1 LRADMSNR
9 RLVVLAAGI
18 GAVFMVLTARLF
30 QLQIVQH
37 AHLSQLAFRQQE
49 RTIEVQPARGRI
61 FDRLGRPLA
70 LNREVRS
77 FYAVPAEVQ
86 DPGGTAG
93 RLAGALG
100 LSAPRL
106 EQRLRSR
113 KTFVWIKRKAA
124 DAAASQVLAMS
135 LPGIHALKETERV
148 YPEGRLACHVLGFVG
163 LDNQG
168 LAGVELK
175 LDREIRGQSGWV
187 RIARDARGQALPA
200 TTRIHKA
207 SHPGLD
213 VYLTLD
219 KVLQH
224 IAERELALGLER
236 SGAKGGSALILDPR
250 SGEILALAN
259 QPDFDPNHFNRF
271 PAGTR
276 RNRAISDMYEPG
288 STFKLVTLAAAL
300 EERVVNENDLID
312 CEQGQASFS
321 GLVVRDHEPRG
332 LISVRDVLAY
342 SSNIGAVKIGY
353 KVGAEKLARYA
364 QAFGFGRP
372 TQVDLPGEVSGLLRP
387 FREWRRWTAV
397 SVPFGQGVAVTTLQM
412 AAAYAAVA
420 NDGLRVK
427 PWIVKELRRPDDLK
441 TYSNQPLPQERVVSA
456 QTAARLRALLEVA
469 VRQGT
474 GVEADL
480 QPYSIAG
487 KTGTAQKSLA
497 RGGGYDPVN
506 HIASFIGFFPAEKPQ
521 YLIAVMMDE
530 PRGLQ
535 WGGLVAGPV
544 FREIT
549 RQLVA
554 YAGLPPHSGKVYTLT
569 APNNPQRIEGVGGT
583 RKVPEITGLPAV
595 DAEARLRQ
603 AGLRACRVGSGG
615 RVLGQRPSAGFHT
628 NADSPVML
636 YCGDQTQAG
645 ERTQVV
651 VPRVAG
657 HSLRDAL
664 RILDSYGLRAEITG
678 SGMVRLQDP
687 QPRARVRAG
696 EVCTLR
702 CEDPELF
709 SSETQALPAQAGEGS
724 AFAFRVA
731 GSKSAKIGGTP

>member
-1 LRADMSNR
+1 MRSDVSNR
-9 RLVVLAAGI
+9 RFVLLAAGI
-18 GAVFMVLTARLF
+18 SLVFMGLTARLF

-70 LNREVRS
+70 LNREARS
-77 FYAVPAEVQ
+77 FYAVPAEVKH
-86 DPGGTAG
+86 PRETAA
-93 RLAGALG
+93 RLAGVLG
-100 LSAPRL
+100 VSAPRL

-113 KTFVWIKRKAA
+113 KAFVWIKRKAP
-124 DAAASQVLAMS
+124 DAVASQVLALK
-135 LPGIHALKETERV
+135 LPGVHALKEAERV

-200 TTRIHKA
+200 TTRIHKP

-213 VYLTLD
+213 IYLTLD
-219 KVLQH
+219 KVVQH
-224 IAERELALGLER
+224 IAERELARGLER
-236 SGAKGGSALILDPR
+236 SGAKGGSVVILDPR
-250 SGEILALAN
+250 TGEILALAN
-259 QPDFDPNHFNRF
+259 QPDYDPNQFNRF
-271 PAGTR
+271 PAGAR
-276 RNRAISDMYEPG
+276 RNRAITDIYEPG

-300 EERVVNENDLID
+300 EERVVTENDLID
-312 CEQGQASFS
+312 CEQGRAAFS

-332 LISVRDVLAY
+332 LISVRDVMAY

-364 QAFGFGRP
+364 QTFGFGRP

-420 NDGLRVK
+420 NDGLRVR
-427 PWIVKELRRPDDLK
+427 PWIVKELRRPDELK
-441 TYSNQPLPQERVVSA
+441 TFSNQPQPQERVVSA
-456 QTAARLRALLEVA
+456 QTAARLRALLEAA

-474 GVEADL
+474 GGEADL
-480 QPYSIAG
+480 RPYSIAG
-487 KTGTAQKSLA
+487 KTGTAQKPLPQ
-497 RGGGYDPVN
+497 GGGYDPVY
-506 HIASFIGFFPAEKPQ
+506 HIASFIGFFPADKPR
-521 YLIAVMMDE
+521 YLITVMMDE
-530 PRGLQ
+530 PHGTQ
-535 WGGLVAGPV
+535 WGGQVAGPV

-549 RQLVA
+549 RQVVA
-554 YAGLPPHSGKVYTLT
+554 YAGLPPHSGKVYTLA
-569 APNNPQRIEGVGGT
+569 APKGTQDLEGVGGT
-583 RKVPEITGLPAV
+583 RKVPEITGLAA
-595 DAEARLRQ
+595 AEAETRLKQ
-603 AGLRACRVGSGG
+603 AGLRACRVGKGG
-615 RVLGQRPSAGFHT
+615 QVLGQRPSAGFST

-636 YCGDQTQAG
+636 YCGDATQAG

-664 RILDSYGLRAEITG
+664 RILDGYGLRAEITG
-678 SGMVRLQDP
+678 SGLVRLQDP
-687 QPRARVRAG
+687 GPRARVRAG
-696 EVCTLR
+696 AVCTLH
-702 CEDPELF
+702 CEDPEQATRGTSG
-709 SSETQALPAQAGEGS
+709 SSPQAAGPD
-724 AFAFRVA
+724 AAFRVA
-731 GSKSAKIGGTP
+731 GSQTEPDGGRP

>member
-1 LRADMSNR
+1 MRLDACNR
-9 RLVVLAAGI
+9 RFVMLAACI
-18 GAVFMVLTARLF
+18 GAVFVGLTVRLF
-30 QLQIVQH
+30 QLQIIQH
-37 AHLSQLAFRQQE
+37 ERLSQLAFRQQE

-77 FYAVPAEVQ
+77 FYAVPSEIRN
-86 DPGGTAG
+86 PRETAA
-93 RLAGALG
+93 RLAGVLG
-100 LSAPRL
+100 LSASRL

-113 KTFVWIKRKAA
+113 KAFVWIKRKAA
-124 DAAASQVLAMS
+124 DGAAGQVLAMK
-135 LPGIHALKETERV
+135 LPGVHALKETERV

-168 LAGVELK
+168 LAGLELK

-187 RIARDARGQALPA
+187 RVARDARGQALPA
-200 TTRIHKA
+200 TARIHKD

-224 IAERELALGLER
+224 IAERELAQGLER
-236 SGAKGGSALILDPR
+236 SGAKGGTALIMDPR

-259 QPDFDPNHFNRF
+259 LPDFDPNSFNRF
-271 PAGTR
+271 PAGVR
-276 RNRAISDMYEPG
+276 RNRAVSDMYEPG

-300 EERVVNENDLID
+300 EERVVKESDLID

-332 LISVRDVLAY
+332 LLSVREVLTY
-342 SSNIGAVKIGY
+342 SSNIGVVKIGY

-364 QAFGFGRP
+364 QAFGFGRL
-372 TQVDLPGEVSGLLRP
+372 TQVDLPGEVTGLLRP
-387 FREWRRWTAV
+387 FREWRRWTAA
-397 SVPFGQGVAVTTLQM
+397 SIPFGQGVAVTTLQT

-427 PWIVKELRRPDDLK
+427 PWIVRELRRPDDLK
-441 TYSNQPLPQERVVSA
+441 TYPNQPEPRERVISS
-456 QTAARLRALLEVA
+456 QTAARLRALLLDA

-497 RGGGYDPVN
+497 RGGGYDPVH
-506 HIASFIGFFPAEKPQ
+506 HIASFVGFFPAEKPQ
-521 YLIAVMMDE
+521 YLIAVMLDE
-530 PRGLQ
+530 PNGLQ

-544 FREIT
+544 FREIA

-554 YAGLPPHSGKVYTLT
+554 YVGLPPHSGKVYALAAPRT
-569 APNNPQRIEGVGGT
+569 AHPIEAVGGT
-583 RKVPEITGLPAV
+583 RKVPEITGLQA
-595 DAEARLRQ
+595 AEAESRLRQ
-603 AGLRACRVGSGG
+603 AGLRACRVGQGD

-636 YCGDQTQAG
+636 YCGDATQAG
-645 ERTQVV
+645 ERTQVM
-651 VPRVAG
+651 VPRVSG

-664 RILDSYGLRAEITG
+664 RILDGYGLRAEISG
-678 SGMVRLQDP
+678 SGLVRLQDP
-687 QPRARVRAG
+687 KPQTRVRTG
-696 EVCTLR
+696 EVCTLY
-702 CEDPELF
+702 CEDVESPA
-709 SSETQALPAQAGEGS
+709 SAPAGAL
-724 AFAFRVA
+724 RVA
-731 GSKSAKIGGTP
+731 GSKTVGARP